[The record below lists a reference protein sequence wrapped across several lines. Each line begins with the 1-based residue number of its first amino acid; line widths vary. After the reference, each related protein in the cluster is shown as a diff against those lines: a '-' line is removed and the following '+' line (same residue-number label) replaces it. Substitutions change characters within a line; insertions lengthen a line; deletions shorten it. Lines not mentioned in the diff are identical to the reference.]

1 MFYVLNIKA
10 SFHNTY
16 IYDMYLLDDNLTFP
30 HPSLANE
37 DGVLAIG
44 GELNVDRLLLAYR
57 NGIFPWFE
65 EGEPIVW
72 WSPNPRMVLY
82 PSMLKV
88 SKSMR
93 KVIKQE
99 QYKVTFDKSFASV
112 IDNCKTIFRA
122 DQGGTWITSDMKE
135 AYLDL
140 HNKGIAH
147 SVEVWEGEELVGGL
161 YGVNVGRVFCG
172 ESMFSK
178 KSNTSKLAFIS
189 LVQKLSEQDYHMV
202 DCQLYTDH
210 LASLGAEEISR
221 DIFLEELNGNR
232 DLVAWDFT
240 I

>member
-1 MFYVLNIKA
+1 
-10 SFHNTY
+10 
-16 IYDMYLLDDNLTFP
+16 MYLLDNELIFP

-44 GELNVDRLLLAYR
+44 GDLSVERLHLAYR

-65 EGEPIVW
+65 DGDPIVW

-82 PSMLKV
+82 PHKLKV

-93 KVIKQE
+93 NVINQNK
-99 QYKVTFDKSFASV
+99 YSITFDKSFSEV
-112 IDNCKTIFRA
+112 IDNCKSISRNNQ
-122 DQGGTWITSDMKE
+122 DGTWITPDMKR
-135 AYLDL
+135 AYVDL
-140 HNKGIAH
+140 HNRGIAY

-161 YGVNVGRVFCG
+161 YGVNIGKVFCG

-189 LVQKLSEQDYHMV
+189 LVRKLEEENYFMI

-210 LASLGAEEISR
+210 LASLGAEEIDR
-221 DIFLEELNGNR
+221 DKFLSDLNYYR
-232 DLVAWDFT
+232 DADSWDFKVS
-240 I
+240 

>member
-1 MFYVLNIKA
+1 
-10 SFHNTY
+10 
-16 IYDMYLLDDNLTFP
+16 MYLLDNELIFP

-44 GELNVDRLLLAYR
+44 GDLSTERLHLAYR

-65 EGEPIVW
+65 DGDPIVW

-82 PSMLKV
+82 PHKLKV

-93 KVIKQE
+93 NVINQNK
-99 QYKVTFDKSFASV
+99 YSITFDKSFSEV
-112 IDNCKTIFRA
+112 IDNCKSISRNNQ
-122 DQGGTWITSDMKE
+122 DGTWITPDMKR
-135 AYLDL
+135 AYVDL
-140 HNKGIAH
+140 HDRGIAH

-161 YGVNVGRVFCG
+161 YGVNIGKVFCG

-189 LVQKLSEQDYHMV
+189 LVRKLEEENYFMI

-210 LASLGAEEISR
+210 LASLGAEEIDR
-221 DIFLEELNGNR
+221 DKFLSDLNYYR
-232 DLVAWDFT
+232 DADGWDFKVS
-240 I
+240 

>member
-1 MFYVLNIKA
+1 
-10 SFHNTY
+10 
-16 IYDMYLLDDNLTFP
+16 MYLLDDNLSFP
-30 HPSLANE
+30 HPSLANDE
-37 DGVLAIG
+37 GVLAIG
-44 GELNVDRLLLAYR
+44 GSLSVERLLLAYR

-72 WSPNPRMVLY
+72 WSPDPRMVLY
-82 PSMLKV
+82 PSKLKV

-99 QYKVTFDKSFASV
+99 QYKVTFDKSFSEV
-112 IDNCKTIFRA
+112 IDNCKTIFRV

-135 AYLDL
+135 AYLEL
-140 HNKGIAH
+140 HYKGIAH
-147 SVEVWEGEELVGGL
+147 SVEVWDGEELVGGL
-161 YGVNVGRVFCG
+161 YGVNVGKVFCG

-189 LVQKLSEQDYHMV
+189 LVQKLAEQNYHMI

-221 DIFLEELNGNR
+221 DQFISELNQHR
-232 DLVAWDFT
+232 DAEAMDFST

>member
-1 MFYVLNIKA
+1 
-10 SFHNTY
+10 
-16 IYDMYLLDDNLTFP
+16 MYLLDNELIFP

-44 GELNVDRLLLAYR
+44 GDLSVERLHLAYR

-65 EGEPIVW
+65 DGDPIVW

-82 PSMLKV
+82 PHKLKV

-93 KVIKQE
+93 NVINQNK
-99 QYKVTFDKSFASV
+99 YSITFDKSFSEV
-112 IDNCKTIFRA
+112 IDNCKSISRNNQ
-122 DQGGTWITSDMKE
+122 DGTWITPNMKR
-135 AYLDL
+135 AYVDL
-140 HNKGIAH
+140 HNRGIAH

-161 YGVNVGRVFCG
+161 YGVNIGKVFCG

-189 LVQKLSEQDYHMV
+189 LVRKLDEENYFMV

-210 LASLGAEEISR
+210 LASLGAEEIDR
-221 DIFLEELNGNR
+221 DKFLSDLNDYR
-232 DLVAWDFT
+232 DAEGWDFKVS
-240 I
+240 

>member
-1 MFYVLNIKA
+1 
-10 SFHNTY
+10 
-16 IYDMYLLDDNLTFP
+16 MYLLDNELIFP

-44 GELNVDRLLLAYR
+44 GDLSVERLHLAYR

-65 EGEPIVW
+65 DGDPIVW

-82 PSMLKV
+82 PHKLKV

-93 KVIKQE
+93 NVINQNK
-99 QYKVTFDKSFASV
+99 YSITFDKSFSEV
-112 IDNCKTIFRA
+112 IDNCKSISRNNQ
-122 DQGGTWITSDMKE
+122 DGTWITPDMKR
-135 AYLDL
+135 AYVDL
-140 HNKGIAH
+140 HDRGIAH

-161 YGVNVGRVFCG
+161 YGVNIGKVFCG

-189 LVQKLSEQDYHMV
+189 LVRKLEEENYFMI

-210 LASLGAEEISR
+210 LASLGAEEIDR
-221 DIFLEELNGNR
+221 DKFLLDLNDYR
-232 DLVAWDFT
+232 DADGWEFKVS
-240 I
+240 

>member
-1 MFYVLNIKA
+1 
-10 SFHNTY
+10 
-16 IYDMYLLDDNLTFP
+16 MYLLDDNLTFP

>member
-1 MFYVLNIKA
+1 
-10 SFHNTY
+10 
-16 IYDMYLLDDNLTFP
+16 MYLLDNELIFP

-44 GELNVDRLLLAYR
+44 GDLSVERLHLAYR

-65 EGEPIVW
+65 DGDPIVW

-82 PSMLKV
+82 THKLKV

-93 KVIKQE
+93 NVINQNK
-99 QYKVTFDKSFASV
+99 YSITFDKSFSEV
-112 IDNCKTIFRA
+112 IDNCKSISRNNQ
-122 DQGGTWITSDMKE
+122 DGTWITPDMKR
-135 AYLDL
+135 AYVDL
-140 HNKGIAH
+140 HDRGIAH

-161 YGVNVGRVFCG
+161 YGVNIGKVFCG

-189 LVQKLSEQDYHMV
+189 LVRKLEEENYFMI

-210 LASLGAEEISR
+210 LASLGAEEIDR
-221 DIFLEELNGNR
+221 DKFLLDLNDYR
-232 DLVAWDFT
+232 DADGWEFKVS
-240 I
+240 

>member
-1 MFYVLNIKA
+1 
-10 SFHNTY
+10 
-16 IYDMYLLDDNLTFP
+16 MYLLDNELIFP

-44 GELNVDRLLLAYR
+44 GDLSVERLHLAYR

-65 EGEPIVW
+65 DGDPIVW

-82 PSMLKV
+82 PHKLKV

-93 KVIKQE
+93 NVINQNK
-99 QYKVTFDKSFASV
+99 YSITFDKSFSEV
-112 IDNCKTIFRA
+112 IDNCKSISRNNQ
-122 DQGGTWITSDMKE
+122 DGTWITPNMKR
-135 AYLDL
+135 AYVDL
-140 HNKGIAH
+140 HNRGIAH

-161 YGVNVGRVFCG
+161 YGVNIGKVFCG

-189 LVQKLSEQDYHMV
+189 LVRKLEEENYFMI

-210 LASLGAEEISR
+210 LASLGAEEIDR
-221 DIFLEELNGNR
+221 DKFLSDLNDYR
-232 DLVAWDFT
+232 DADGWDFKVS
-240 I
+240 